1 MGGWEPVILFE
12 RTYYIYRGWWSCGPW
27 VVLWNS
33 NAISTKL
40 LVTDLLWFLQVC
52 EYVSEWSTTILS
64 GWFNIKKWLWF
75 HIYIYIVSPKKIKL
89 LKHDTSW
96 VCRSF
101 YSSFFWSLPFHLFK
115 VIYIPIYPRCSMYGR
130 FFYCRHNSPNV
141 GKYSLHLAYMGISK
155 STMTHQS
162 VRKGACHLGVN
173 AENESS
179 FQVGASQGAH
189 W

>member
-1 MGGWEPVILFE
+1 MTPV
-12 RTYYIYRGWWSCGPW
+12 
-27 VVLWNS
+27 
-33 NAISTKL
+33 
-40 LVTDLLWFLQVC
+40 
-52 EYVSEWSTTILS
+52 EYVGVSIVLS
-64 GWFNIKKWLWF
+64 FEAYHSIFLRLS
-75 HIYIYIVSPKKIKL
+75 ISQ
-89 LKHDTSW
+89 
-96 VCRSF
+96 
-101 YSSFFWSLPFHLFK
+101 
-115 VIYIPIYPRCSMYGR
+115 YIPDAPCMED